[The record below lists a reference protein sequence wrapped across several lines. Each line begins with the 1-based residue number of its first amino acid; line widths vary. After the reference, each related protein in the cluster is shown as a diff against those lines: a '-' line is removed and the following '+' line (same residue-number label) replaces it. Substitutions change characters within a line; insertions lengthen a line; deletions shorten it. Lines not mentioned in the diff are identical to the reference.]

1 VARRRGGSAASIG
14 IDQAENRPHL
24 RTVVYAP
31 NVIGRAGTIVAS
43 MDFRRTMPRRP
54 TRFEILIPQLMKE
67 AEADD
72 MAEPPLSGYQV
83 SGKLDM
89 ENWPVTAF
97 SVSFTSTE
105 LNANR
110 RL

>member
-1 VARRRGGSAASIG
+1 MRQRGIRVL
-14 IDQAENRPHL
+14 AENRPHL
-24 RTVVYAP
+24 RAAAYAT
-31 NVIGRAGTIVAS
+31 NVIGYAGTIVAS

-54 TRFEILIPQLMKE
+54 TRFEILIPQVMKE
-67 AEADD
+67 AEAGDV
-72 MAEPPLSGYQV
+72 AEPPLSGYQV

>member
-31 NVIGRAGTIVAS
+31 NVIGLPGTIAAP

>member
-1 VARRRGGSAASIG
+1 
-14 IDQAENRPHL
+14 
-24 RTVVYAP
+24 
-31 NVIGRAGTIVAS
+31 
-43 MDFRRTMPRRP
+43 
-54 TRFEILIPQLMKE
+54 MKE